1 MSSYLGVLRHPDF
14 RYLFLG
20 QSASAIAM
28 LVLALFPRS
37 TRELSGERSAQDLAG
52 DVGVEA
58 GRETQITDI
67 DPLVGVMHKRRGLE

>member
-1 MSSYLGVLRHPDF
+1 
-14 RYLFLG
+14 
-20 QSASAIAM
+20 M
-28 LVLALFPRS
+28 LVLALVPRS
-37 TRELSGERSAQDLAG
+37 TREPSGERSAQDLAG